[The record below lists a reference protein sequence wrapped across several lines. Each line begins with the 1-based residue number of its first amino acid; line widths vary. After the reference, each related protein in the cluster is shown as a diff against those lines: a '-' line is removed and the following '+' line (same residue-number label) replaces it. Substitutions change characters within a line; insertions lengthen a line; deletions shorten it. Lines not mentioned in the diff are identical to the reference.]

1 MADQLIQRA
10 GETARWLER
19 LSGSKHDA
27 GRSIMWAAF
36 NLRTA
41 RMGERIA
48 AELGSGSAGV
58 ARVRAVFHEEWD
70 VLEIGAMSLGFEDV
84 MTALDL
90 CANAVYLVSGGTPTS
105 DGAYKD
111 LGYWTPGRLVK
122 LPSNTHD
129 WLLALQAHP
138 DKHLLAHCRTELA
151 HRAVQRHVIRGA
163 GGAAS
168 PPLTEMTIP
177 AVGGDP
183 PARVSIGVLIP
194 RLVEFGKDQ
203 FLRCCAAL
211 EADFKPS

>member
-1 MADQLIQRA
+1 
-10 GETARWLER
+10 
-19 LSGSKHDA
+19 
-27 GRSIMWAAF
+27 MWAVF

-48 AELGSGSAGV
+48 AEMGSGSAGV
-58 ARVRAVFHEEWD
+58 ARLRAVFHEEWD
-70 VLEIGAMSLGFEDV
+70 VLEVGAMSLGFEDV

-90 CANAVYLVSGGTPTS
+90 CANAVYLVAGGTPS
-105 DGAYKD
+105 SGGAYKD
-111 LGYWTPGRLVK
+111 LGYWTPGRVAK

-129 WLLALQAHP
+129 WLVALQAHP
-138 DKHLLAHCRTELA
+138 DKHLLDHCRTELA

-163 GGAAS
+163 GGAATPS
-168 PPLTEMTIP
+168 LTEITIP

-194 RLVEFGKDQ
+194 RLVEFGNDQ

-211 EADFKPS
+211 ESDFKPS